1 MKGTGL
7 NNFPQFG
14 VMEGV
19 KILVCGGAIAGPFGA
34 TLLGEIGAEVVHF
47 ESPKNP
53 DSVRGHYGYSQNHR
67 NQLSMVA
74 VILGISIM
82 PPDAVRVLRRFK
94 MYDFRSDLS

>member
-53 DSVRGHYGYSQNHR
+53 ALWIFPESPQP
-67 NQLSMVA
+67 A
-74 VILGISIM
+74 VHGCRYE
-82 PPDAVRVLRRFK
+82 DAGGP
-94 MYDFRSDLS
+94 

>member
-74 VILGISIM
+74 DMKTPEGLEI
-82 PPDAVRVLRRFK
+82 FK
-94 MYDFRSDLS
+94 KLI